1 MYLFEWLFFWGGEG
15 VICVQNGVAG
25 SYSNSI
31 FSFLR
36 NLRTVFHSCTPTYIP
51 TNSVGGF
58 PFPFSLHLL
67 QRLLF
72 VDFLMVAI
80 LMILRRYFITVL
92 MCMSLIISDV
102 EHFFICLL
110 TIYISSLEKCLLR
123 SSAYFS
129 FGSFVVIELYEL
141 LYIID

>member
-1 MYLFEWLFFWGGEG
+1 MLYGTAKQIPGELIQINPESKSLKLLG
-15 VICVQNGVAG
+15 
-25 SYSNSI
+25 
-31 FSFLR
+31 
-36 NLRTVFHSCTPTYIP
+36 H
-51 TNSVGGF
+51 SVGGF